1 MGAEI
6 LCFYRTKLKK
16 EYKIAFISTFF
27 ITLLIH
33 LYKFTNTL
41 PNHDSVFNY
50 YSDQNVLGSGRWA
63 LSLACGISSY
73 YDLPWINGLLSCIFI
88 ALTVVVIVALFEL
101 KNPVLIGLTGAL
113 LAASP
118 ATTETFFFLFTA
130 DGYMIAMFL
139 AALSVYFSKI
149 GETRK
154 TRLILSG
161 ACIAI
166 SCGIYQAYVS
176 FALLLAVC
184 YLIDALLQNKFREK
198 DYLKWI
204 LHQVIIYIVSL
215 AAYYIIWK
223 LCMYL
228 SGTAANNYQGI
239 SDVGHIHPG
248 LLIGGG
254 INSIRTTMLYFLQW
268 DVLSHGF
275 SLYSVLNILF
285 LVAMAIGLLIS
296 CVKSGLWKRR
306 LGMVLLVLCLV
317 AIMPFAGIW
326 HFTSDSVGYRAMML
340 QSLTLLFVLTAV
352 IYERWAKPFSKN
364 VLCLFLLLI
373 VFNNALMANISYF
386 YMNQCYERT
395 YAEGVEMMVEIHN
408 LQDAY
413 DFDKIAVVGNRIYE
427 VQYENIDPETGHM
440 QISGRI
446 HILSSLI
453 ETSLLYDSEHTTKYL
468 KATFGLDLE
477 PVDLAQRDALL
488 DTEEVAS
495 MGCWPARDSIAV
507 IDDTLVIKLSDRKES
522 ES

>member
-1 MGAEI
+1 
-6 LCFYRTKLKK
+6 
-16 EYKIAFISTFF
+16 
-27 ITLLIH
+27 
-33 LYKFTNTL
+33 
-41 PNHDSVFNY
+41 
-50 YSDQNVLGSGRWA
+50 
-63 LSLACGISSY
+63 
-73 YDLPWINGLLSCIFI
+73 
-88 ALTVVVIVALFEL
+88 
-101 KNPVLIGLTGAL
+101 
-113 LAASP
+113 
-118 ATTETFFFLFTA
+118 
-130 DGYMIAMFL
+130 
-139 AALSVYFSKI
+139 
-149 GETRK
+149 
-154 TRLILSG
+154 
-161 ACIAI
+161 
-166 SCGIYQAYVS
+166 
-176 FALLLAVC
+176 
-184 YLIDALLQNKFREK
+184 
-198 DYLKWI
+198 
-204 LHQVIIYIVSL
+204 
-215 AAYYIIWK
+215 
-223 LCMYL
+223 
-228 SGTAANNYQGI
+228 
-239 SDVGHIHPG
+239 
-248 LLIGGG
+248 
-254 INSIRTTMLYFLQW
+254 MLYFLQW

-285 LVAMAIGLLIS
+285 LVAMVIGLLIS

-364 VLCLFLLLI
+364 ALCLFLLLI

-408 LQDAY
+408 LQDTY

-446 HILSSLI
+446 HILSSLL

-477 PVDLAQRDALL
+477 PVDLAQRDAFL

-495 MGCWPARDSIAV
+495 MGCWPAGDSIAV
-507 IDDTLVIKLSDRKES
+507 IDDTLVLKLSDRKES
-522 ES
+522 VS